1 MYGKKGCVISM
12 KQKKRKRIKPFD
24 VINGIVLIL
33 LCVTIVVPFL
43 HLFSLSL
50 SPSYVATQGG
60 LHLIPKDVTF
70 DNYMQ
75 VFKNRYLWNSY
86 KNTILRTVIGTVVQL
101 FFTAMSAYAISKPYF
116 PHRGFWTLYVVFT
129 MFFSGG
135 MIPSYLLIKNLHL
148 FDTMAV
154 LILPGLIGAYNMVLM
169 RNFFSSLPE
178 ELEES
183 CMIDGA
189 GRFTIF
195 FRIVLPCSKP
205 ILATV
210 ALWLAVGHWNSW
222 YDVLL
227 YINDTD
233 KYGLQ
238 NILRRILLQGTM
250 QELDLSQMLTETT
263 TRISTEGLKAAI
275 VFVAIIPIMCIY
287 PFIQKYFVKGVMVGS
302 LKG

>member
-1 MYGKKGCVISM
+1 MRE
-12 KQKKRKRIKPFD
+12 KKRKKIKPFD
-24 VINGIVLIL
+24 VVNGVILIL
-33 LCVTIVVPFL
+33 LCITIIVPFM
-43 HLFSLSL
+43 HMFSLSL

-60 LHLIPKDVTF
+60 LHLIPKDVTL
-70 DNYMQ
+70 DNYKA
-75 VFKNRYLWNSY
+75 VLENRYLWNSY
-86 KNTILRTVIGTVVQL
+86 KNTILRTLVGTVVQL

-116 PHRGFWTLYVVFT
+116 PHRSFWTLYVVFT

-135 MIPSYLLIKNLHL
+135 MIPSYLLIKSLHL
-148 FDTMAV
+148 FDTFAV

-210 ALWLAVGHWNSW
+210 SLWLAVGHWNSW

-227 YINDTD
+227 YINDTE

-238 NILRRILLQGTM
+238 NILRRILLQGTT
-250 QELDLSQMLTETT
+250 QFLDLSTTMMTESTT
-263 TRISTEGLKAAI
+263 KISTEGLKAAT
-275 VFVAIIPIMCIY
+275 VFAAIIPIMCIY

>member
-1 MYGKKGCVISM
+1 M
-12 KQKKRKRIKPFD
+12 KQKKHRKIKLFD
-24 VINGIVLIL
+24 VINGIIL
-33 LCVTIVVPFL
+33 TALCVTIVVPFL
-43 HLFSLSL
+43 HLLSL
-50 SPSYVATQGG
+50 SFSPSYIATQGG
-60 LHLIPKDVTF
+60 LHLFPKDPIL
-70 DNYMQ
+70 DNYQ
-75 VFKNRYLWNSY
+75 AVIENRYLWNSY
-86 KNTILRTVIGTVVQL
+86 KNTIIRTVVGTTVQL

-116 PHRGFWTLYVVFT
+116 PHKSFWTLFIVFT

-135 MIPSYLLIKNLHL
+135 MIPNYLLIKELKL
-148 FDTMAV
+148 FNTFAV
-154 LILPGLIGAYNMVLM
+154 QIVPGLIGAYNMVLM

-222 YDVLL
+222 FDILM
-227 YINDTD
+227 YIQDTN

-238 NILRRILLQGTM
+238 NVLRRILLQGTM
-250 QELDLSQMLTETT
+250 QFLDLEMMSEVAETQ
-263 TRISTEGLKAAI
+263 ISTEGLKAAT
-275 VFVAIIPIMCIY
+275 VFAAIIPIMCVY

>member
-1 MYGKKGCVISM
+1 M
-12 KQKKRKRIKPFD
+12 KTKKRNRIKPFD
-24 VINGIVLIL
+24 VVNAIILIA
-33 LCVTIVVPFL
+33 LCITIVVPFL
-43 HLFSLSL
+43 HLLSLSL
-50 SPSYVATQGG
+50 SPSYVATKGG
-60 LHLIPKDVTF
+60 LHLIPTEITF
-70 DNYMQ
+70 DNYKA
-75 VFKNRYLWNSY
+75 VAENRYLWNSY
-86 KNTILRTVIGTVVQL
+86 KNTILRTLVGTVVQL
-101 FFTAMSAYAISKPYF
+101 FFTALSAYALSKPYF
-116 PHRGFWTLYVVFT
+116 PHRGFWTFYIVFT

-135 MIPSYLLIKNLHL
+135 MIPSYLLIKSLHL
-148 FDTMAV
+148 FDTFAV
-154 LILPGLIGAYNMVLM
+154 MIVPGLIGAYNMVLM

-210 ALWLAVGHWNSW
+210 SLWLAVGHWNSW
-222 YDVLL
+222 FDVLL

-233 KYGLQ
+233 RYCLQ
-238 NILRRILLQGTM
+238 NVLRRILLEGTM
-250 QELDLSQMLTETT
+250 QFLDLNNLATEVTETQM
-263 TRISTEGLKAAI
+263 STEGLKAAT
-275 VFVAIIPIMCIY
+275 VFAAIIPIMCVY

>member
-1 MYGKKGCVISM
+1 MKLHKK
-12 KQKKRKRIKPFD
+12 KRIKPFE
-24 VINGIVLIL
+24 VINAIILLL
-33 LCVTIVVPFL
+33 LCVTIIVPFL

-50 SPSYVATQGG
+50 SPSHVATQGG
-60 LHLIPKDVTF
+60 LHLIPKELTF
-70 DNYMQ
+70 DNYKA
-75 VFKNRYLWNSY
+75 VLENNYLWNSY
-86 KNTILRTVIGTVVQL
+86 KNTILRTVVGVVVQL
-101 FFTAMSAYAISKPYF
+101 FFTAMTAYALSKPYF
-116 PHRGFWTLYVVFT
+116 PHRSFWTLFIVFT

-135 MIPSYLLIKNLHL
+135 MIPSYLLIKSLNL
-148 FDTMAV
+148 FDTFAV
-154 LILPGLIGAYNMVLM
+154 MILPGLIGAYNMVLM

-210 ALWLAVGHWNSW
+210 ALWLAVSHWNSW
-222 YDVLL
+222 FDVLL
-227 YINDTD
+227 YIRDTD
-233 KYGLQ
+233 RYVLQ
-238 NILRRILLQGTM
+238 IILRRILLQGTT
-250 QELDLSQMLTETT
+250 EFLDLSNEMLSNPTSISE
-263 TRISTEGLKAAI
+263 ISTEGLKAATAFAAILPI
-275 VFVAIIPIMCIY
+275 VCIY

>member
-1 MYGKKGCVISM
+1 M
-12 KQKKRKRIKPFD
+12 KQKKRKKIKPFD
-24 VINGIVLIL
+24 VVNGIILIA
-33 LCVTIVVPFL
+33 LCITIVVPFL
-43 HLFSLSL
+43 HLLSLSF

-60 LHLIPKDVTF
+60 LHLIPKDPTL
-70 DNYMQ
+70 DNYKA
-75 VFKNRYLWNSY
+75 VLENRYLWNSY
-86 KNTILRTVIGTVVQL
+86 KNTILRTVIGTAVQL
-101 FFTAMSAYAISKPYF
+101 FFTSMSAYAISKSYF
-116 PHRGFWTLYVVFT
+116 PHKSFWTLFIVFT

-135 MIPSYLLIKNLHL
+135 MIPNYLLVKELGLI
-148 FDTMAV
+148 DTFAV
-154 LILPGLIGAYNMVLM
+154 QIVPGLIGAYNMVLM

-210 ALWLAVGHWNSW
+210 SLWLAVGHWNSW
-222 YDVLL
+222 YDVLI

-238 NILRRILLQGTM
+238 NILRRILLQGTT
-250 QELDLSQMLTETT
+250 QFLDISTSIMTESTIK
-263 TRISTEGLKAAI
+263 ISTEGLKAAT
-275 VFVAIIPIMCIY
+275 VFAAIIPIMCTY

>member
-1 MYGKKGCVISM
+1 MHM
-12 KQKKRKRIKPFD
+12 
-24 VINGIVLIL
+24 
-33 LCVTIVVPFL
+33 
-43 HLFSLSL
+43 FSLSL

-60 LHLIPKDVTF
+60 LHLIPKDVTL
-70 DNYMQ
+70 DNYKA
-75 VFKNRYLWNSY
+75 VLENRYLWNSY
-86 KNTILRTVIGTVVQL
+86 KNTILRTLVGTVVQL

-116 PHRGFWTLYVVFT
+116 PHRSFWTLYVVFT

-135 MIPSYLLIKNLHL
+135 MIPSYLLIKSLHL
-148 FDTMAV
+148 FDTFAV

-210 ALWLAVGHWNSW
+210 SLWLAVGHWNSW

-227 YINDTD
+227 YINDTE

-238 NILRRILLQGTM
+238 NILRRILLQGTT
-250 QELDLSQMLTETT
+250 QFLDLSTTMMTESTT
-263 TRISTEGLKAAI
+263 KISTEGLKAAT
-275 VFVAIIPIMCIY
+275 VFAAIIPIMCIY

>member
-1 MYGKKGCVISM
+1 MVKKGENM
-12 KQKKRKRIKPFD
+12 KQKKRKKIKPFD
-24 VINGIVLIL
+24 VVNGIILIA
-33 LCVTIVVPFL
+33 LCITIVVPFL
-43 HLFSLSL
+43 HLLSLSF

-60 LHLIPKDVTF
+60 LHLIPKDPTL
-70 DNYMQ
+70 DNYKA
-75 VFKNRYLWNSY
+75 VLENRYLWNSY
-86 KNTILRTVIGTVVQL
+86 KNTILRTVIGTAVQL
-101 FFTAMSAYAISKPYF
+101 FFTSMSAYAISKSYF
-116 PHRGFWTLYVVFT
+116 PHKSFWTLFIVFT

-135 MIPSYLLIKNLHL
+135 MIPNYLLVKELGLI
-148 FDTMAV
+148 DTFAV
-154 LILPGLIGAYNMVLM
+154 QIVPGLIGAYNMVLM

-210 ALWLAVGHWNSW
+210 SLWLAVGHWNSW
-222 YDVLL
+222 YDVLI

-238 NILRRILLQGTM
+238 NILRRILLQGTT
-250 QELDLSQMLTETT
+250 QFLDISTSIMTESTIK
-263 TRISTEGLKAAI
+263 ISTEGLKAAT
-275 VFVAIIPIMCIY
+275 VFAAIIPIMCTY